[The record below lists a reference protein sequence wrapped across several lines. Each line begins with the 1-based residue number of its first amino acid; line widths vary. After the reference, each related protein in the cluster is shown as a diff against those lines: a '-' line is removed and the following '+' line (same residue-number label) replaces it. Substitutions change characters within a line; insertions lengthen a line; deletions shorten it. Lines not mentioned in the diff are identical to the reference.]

1 MRCKFRCNPHRK
13 EHTPAL
19 CLVWDREASG
29 DLGGRFYRP
38 MDRERLV
45 IAALATG
52 VAALVVR
59 AHSRRRSDSAQP
71 TTSHTR
77 RKHENIACPPR
88 AHLVLTKEQTER
100 LGEQDGARPISL
112 LVLHNVSKKKN
123 FGELLR
129 SAAAMGVSEVV
140 VVGATKLATHG
151 AQGTA
156 GHLRFTHFSK
166 LVDARADTS
175 P

>member
-1 MRCKFRCNPHRK
+1 MRVRWTHPH
-13 EHTPAL
+13 HPIAL
-19 CLVWDREASG
+19 WDG
-29 DLGGRFYRP
+29 

-45 IAALATG
+45 LAAFATG
-52 VAALVVR
+52 VAAIVIR
-59 AHSRRRSDSAQP
+59 AHSRRRSAQP
-71 TTSHTR
+71 TSHTR
-77 RKHENIACPPR
+77 TKHENISCPPR

-100 LGEQDGARPISL
+100 LREEDGARPISL

>member
-1 MRCKFRCNPHRK
+1 
-13 EHTPAL
+13 
-19 CLVWDREASG
+19 
-29 DLGGRFYRP
+29 

-45 IAALATG
+45 LAALATG
-52 VAALVVR
+52 VAAIVVR
-59 AHSRRRSDSAQP
+59 AHSRRRS
-71 TTSHTR
+71 
-77 RKHENIACPPR
+77 
-88 AHLVLTKEQTER
+88 VLTSAGDSSGGSSAASKA
-100 LGEQDGARPISL
+100 LAADAPISI

-166 LVDARADTS
+166 LARR
-175 P
+175 PC